1 MARNSTMSN
10 QADGPGSGTSPRV
23 LSMDAMS
30 AALARNWW
38 AMALRGVAAI
48 LFGLA
53 AFFLPLVTIGSLVL
67 VFAAYMLVDG
77 VLAIAAGV
85 RAAARH
91 ERWGLLIL
99 EGVVNLVAGVAAFAL
114 PGLTLLVLITLLGV
128 WSVVSGGLMLLAA
141 FRLHGGHGR
150 WLLAL
155 GGLVSIVWG
164 VLLFFSPIVGALV
177 LTWWLGAY
185 ALAFGVLLL
194 ILAFQLRGKRDVAG
208 GPVRVS
214 A

>member
-1 MARNSTMSN
+1 MAQTPTMPDR
-10 QADGPGSGTSPRV
+10 AGGPGASPREM
-23 LSMDAMS
+23 SMNAMS

-77 VLAIAAGV
+77 ALAIAAGV
-85 RAAARH
+85 RAATRH

-99 EGVVNLVAGVAAFAL
+99 EGIVNLAAGVAAFAL
-114 PGLTLLVLITLLGV
+114 PGLTLVVLITLLGV

-164 VLLFFSPIVGALV
+164 VLLFLSPIVGALV

-194 ILAFQLRGKRDVAG
+194 ILAFQLRGKRDTAAPGEARVAG
-208 GPVRVS
+208 
-214 A
+214 